1 MSTISHDRYQQL
13 TGTPPGRF
21 LQSRLGLPEATPLRR
36 YTPGGPLLEGAAV
49 VLGAGRLAD
58 AAAKAIG
65 AAGADVQRALPDG
78 DGKVG
83 AVLFDAT
90 GITSSDELRTLYDA
104 LHPAIGRIGTCGR
117 LVVLGTPPEQA
128 EDRSERIAQRALEGF
143 TRSAAK
149 ELRKG
154 ATAQLIYVAAGA
166 EGSMESTLQFVL
178 SGRSAYVD
186 GQVIRIGA
194 GDALAPKDPVKPLD
208 GLTAV
213 VTGASRG
220 IGESMARTLARDGAT
235 VICVDI
241 QAQGED
247 LATVANAIGG
257 SALALDVTADGAG
270 KAIADYAKERHGGL
284 DILVLNAGITRDKTL
299 ARMKPELWDAV
310 LNVNLSSQERMID
323 GLLKAKAFSPARPG
337 RVITVSSI
345 AGIAGNRGQTNYGT
359 SKAGVIGLVDSY
371 APELAKL
378 GATINAVAPGFIET
392 QMTAAVPLM
401 IREAGRRMNSLA
413 QGGQPIDVAETVAW
427 YAQPGSGAVNGNV
440 VRVCGQSL
448 LGA

>member
-1 MSTISHDRYQQL
+1 MSSDRYQQL
-13 TGTPPGRF
+13 TATTPGRF
-21 LQSRLGLPEATPLRR
+21 VQSRLGLPEATPLRR
-36 YTPGGPLLEGAAV
+36 YEPGKAILDGPAV
-49 VLGAGRLAD
+49 VLGEGRVAD
-58 AAAKAIG
+58 AIAAA
-65 AAGADVQRALPDG
+65 ASEAGAKVERELPG
-78 DGKVG
+78 GSEKVG
-83 AVLFDAT
+83 AVVFDAT
-90 GITSSDELRTLYDA
+90 SIKSIAELHSLYEA
-104 LHPAIGRIGTCGR
+104 LHPAITRIGKCGR
-117 LVVLGTPPEQA
+117 LIVVGTPPEETA
-128 EDRSERIAQRALEGF
+128 SRSERIAQRSLEGF

-149 ELRKG
+149 EVKKG
-154 ATAQLIYVAAGA
+154 ATAQLVYVKAGA
-166 EGSMESTLQFVL
+166 EGSVASTVQFLL

-186 GQVIRIGA
+186 GQVIRIGE
-194 GDALAPKDPVKPLD
+194 GDAPAPKDPLKPLD

-235 VICVDI
+235 VVCVDI

-257 SALALDVTADGAG
+257 SALALDVTADDAG
-270 KAIADYAKERHGGL
+270 NALIDYVKERYGKL

-299 ARMKPELWDAV
+299 ARMKPEVWDSV
-310 LNVNLSSQERMID
+310 LEVNLASQERTLD
-323 GLLKAKAFSPARPG
+323 QLLEAKALGKGA

-345 AGIAGNRGQTNYGT
+345 AGIAGNRGQTNYAT

-392 QMTAAVPLM
+392 KMTAAVPLM

-413 QGGQPIDVAETVAW
+413 QGGQPVDVAEAVAW
-427 YAQPGSGAVNGNV
+427 YAQPASGAVNGNV

>member
-1 MSTISHDRYQQL
+1 MSADRYQQL
-13 TGTPPGRF
+13 TTTPPGRF

-36 YTPGGPLLEGAAV
+36 YEPGAPLLDGSAV
-49 VLGAGRLAD
+49 VLGAGRVAKPAAD
-58 AAAKAIG
+58 AIA
-65 AAGADVQRALPDG
+65 AAGVTVATELPAG
-78 DGKVG
+78 QGRVG
-83 AVLFDAT
+83 AVVLDAT
-90 GITSSDELRTLYDA
+90 AINTIAGLRELYDELN
-104 LHPAIGRIGTCGR
+104 PAIVRLAACGR
-117 LVVLGTPPEQA
+117 LVVLGTPPELTGG
-128 EDRSERIAQRALEGF
+128 RSERIAQRALEGF
-143 TRSAAK
+143 VRSAAK

-154 ATAQLIYVAAGA
+154 ATAQLVYVAPGA
-166 EGSMESTLQFVL
+166 EGSIASTLEFLL

-186 GQVIRIGA
+186 GQKIVIGEGVA
-194 GDALAPKDPVKPLD
+194 TATGDRAKPLA

-220 IGESMARTLARDGAT
+220 IGEAMARTLARDGAT
-235 VICVDI
+235 VVCVDI
-241 QAQGED
+241 QAQGDD
-247 LATVANAIGG
+247 LATVANSIEG
-257 SALALDVTADGAG
+257 SALALDVTAADAG
-270 KAIADYAKERHGGL
+270 NALAEYVKDRHGTL

-299 ARMKPELWDAV
+299 ARMKPEAWDAV
-310 LNVNLSSQERMID
+310 IEVNLASQERMLD
-323 GLLKAKAFSPARPG
+323 QLLKKKALGKGAR
-337 RVITVSSI
+337 VVTVSSI

-359 SKAGVIGLVDSY
+359 SKAGVIGLVDAY
-371 APELAKL
+371 APELAAV

-427 YAQPGSGAVNGNV
+427 FAQPASGAVNGNV

>member
-21 LQSRLGLPEATPLRR
+21 LQSRLGLPEVTPLRR
-36 YTPGGPLLEGAAV
+36 YEPGGPLLDGLAV

-58 AAAKAIG
+58 AAAEAIG
-65 AAGADVQRALPDG
+65 SAGAEVQRELPAG

-128 EDRSERIAQRALEGF
+128 ESRSERIAQRALEGF

-166 EGSMESTLQFVL
+166 EGSMASTLQFVL

-194 GDALAPKDPVKPLD
+194 GDAPAPKDPVKPLD

-310 LNVNLSSQERMID
+310 LNVNLSSQERMIG
-323 GLLKAKAFSPARPG
+323 GLLKAKALKKGG

-371 APELAKL
+371 APELEKI

>member
-1 MSTISHDRYQQL
+1 MSSDRYQQL
-13 TGTPPGRF
+13 TSTPPGRF
-21 LQSRLGLPEATPLRR
+21 VQSRLGLPEATQLRR
-36 YTPGGPLLEGAAV
+36 YQPGRAVLDGPAVVIGDGRVADSIAQAAADLEVKVERELPGGTAP
-49 VLGAGRLAD
+49 
-58 AAAKAIG
+58 
-65 AAGADVQRALPDG
+65 
-78 DGKVG
+78 VG
-83 AVLFDAT
+83 AVIFDAT
-90 GITSSDELRTLYDA
+90 AITSIADLHGLYAA
-104 LHPAIGRIGTCGR
+104 LSPAIVRIGNCGR
-117 LVVLGTPPEQA
+117 LVVVGTPPEQTA
-128 EDRSERIAQRALEGF
+128 SRSERIAQRALEGF

-154 ATAQLIYVAAGA
+154 ATAQLVYVEAGA
-166 EGSMESTLQFVL
+166 EGSIASTVQFLL

-194 GDALAPKDPVKPLD
+194 GTVGKHKDPLKPLE

-220 IGESMARTLARDGAT
+220 IGESMARTLARDGAN
-235 VICVDI
+235 VICVDV

-247 LATVANAIGG
+247 LATVANSIGG
-257 SALALDVTADGAG
+257 AALALDVTADEAG
-270 KAIADYAKERHGGL
+270 DALIDYVKERFGKL

-310 LNVNLSSQERMID
+310 LEVNLGSQERMLD
-323 GLLKAKAFSPARPG
+323 ALLKAKALGKGA

-345 AGIAGNRGQTNYGT
+345 AGIAGNRGQTNYAT

-392 QMTAAVPLM
+392 KMTAAVPLM

-413 QGGQPIDVAETVAW
+413 QGGQPVDVAETVAW

>member
-36 YTPGGPLLEGAAV
+36 YTPGGSLLNGAAV

-65 AAGADVQRALPDG
+65 AAGADVQRELPAG

-83 AVLFDAT
+83 AVVFDAT

-104 LHPAIGRIGTCGR
+104 LHPATNRIGTCGR

-128 EDRSERIAQRALEGF
+128 EGRSERIAQRALEGF

-166 EGSMESTLQFVL
+166 EGSMASTLQFVL

-194 GDALAPKDPVKPLD
+194 GDAPDHKDPVKPLD

-257 SALALDVTADGAG
+257 SALALDVTAEGAG

-323 GLLKAKAFSPARPG
+323 GLIKAKAIKKGG

-371 APELAKL
+371 APELAEL

>member
-1 MSTISHDRYQQL
+1 VSTISSDRYQQL

-36 YTPGGPLLEGAAV
+36 YEPGGPLLNGAAV
-49 VLGAGRLAD
+49 VLGSGRLAD
-58 AAAKAIG
+58 PVAAAIG
-65 AAGADVQRALPDG
+65 ALGAETQSELPQG
-78 DGKVG
+78 DGKIG
-83 AVLFDAT
+83 AVLFDAS
-90 GITSSDELRTLYDA
+90 GITDIDGLRALYDA
-104 LHPAIGRIGTCGR
+104 LHPAITRLGTCGR
-117 LVVLGTPPEQA
+117 LVVLGSPPENAGSRPEQ
-128 EDRSERIAQRALEGF
+128 IAQRALEGF

-154 ATAQLIYVAAGA
+154 ATAQLVYVADGA
-166 EGSMESTLQFVL
+166 ETSMSSTLQFLL

-186 GQVIRIGA
+186 GQVIRIGEGA
-194 GDALAPKDPVKPLD
+194 APEPKDSLKPLD
-208 GLTAV
+208 GRTAV

-220 IGESMARTLARDGAT
+220 IGEQMARTLARDGAT
-235 VICVDI
+235 VICVDV

-257 SALALDVTADGAG
+257 SALALDVTADDAG
-270 KAIADYAKERHGGL
+270 KALVDYAKERHGSV

-310 LNVNLSSQERMID
+310 LNVNLASQERM
-323 GLLKAKAFSPARPG
+323 LEQMLKAKAIKKGA

-359 SKAGVIGLVDSY
+359 SKAGVIGLVDAY
-371 APELAKL
+371 APVLAEL

-448 LGA
+448 IGA